1 MTKILAE
8 NEQGKEIRLMTYSSI
23 NKYKTP
29 ISICGYLIS
38 YHCCIGYCAFLRM
51 QKNYLGL
58 GMEYLPIK
66 DDWTTW
72 TWEVDADDYVTKIT
86 EITETTEDGA
96 IRWGTTY
103 TFTYENI
110 E

>member
-1 MTKILAE
+1 MWILNILPLLYRVLCFFSNA
-8 NEQGKEIRLMTYSSI
+8 
-23 NKYKTP
+23 
-29 ISICGYLIS
+29 
-38 YHCCIGYCAFLRM
+38 
-51 QKNYLGL
+51 KNYLGL